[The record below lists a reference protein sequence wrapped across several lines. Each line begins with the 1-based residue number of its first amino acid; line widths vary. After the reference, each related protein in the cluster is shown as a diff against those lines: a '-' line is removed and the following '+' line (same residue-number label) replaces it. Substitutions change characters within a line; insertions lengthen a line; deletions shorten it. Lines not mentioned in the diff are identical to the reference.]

1 MRLHVKSCITYL
13 HTHTHTHT
21 HLLLAG
27 HVELGGEG
35 SQLLFTALLLVGQ
48 LVLHSL
54 HLHPHPL
61 HLCLQLLRLLV
72 HALGLAG
79 KQRSLVRQLLVHFLD
94 DQLLRQYLSTQ
105 ILASLAQLLR
115 GGGGG
120 GGGGAGEKKGG
131 RREKG
136 RERGRRKEGDASTCT
151 CIYLL

>member
-13 HTHTHTHT
+13 HTHTRTHTHT

-115 GGGGG
+115 GGGGERVRRRG
-120 GGGGAGEKKGG
+120 GGGRRGEREEGG
-131 RREKG
+131 K
-136 RERGRRKEGDASTCT
+136 RGMLVHVHVYTYCKR
-151 CIYLL
+151 